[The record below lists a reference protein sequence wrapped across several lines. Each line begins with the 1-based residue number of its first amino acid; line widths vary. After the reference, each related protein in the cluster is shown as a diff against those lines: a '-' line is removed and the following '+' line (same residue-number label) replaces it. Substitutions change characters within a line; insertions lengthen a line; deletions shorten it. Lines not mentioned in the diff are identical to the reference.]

1 MKKVICIALILM
13 VFMLLLPLCGLKS
26 KGQNAQ
32 NNQKELQVA
41 KSADILTKEFRVYDK
56 ESDKVTKMS
65 AEDYIF
71 GVVAA
76 EMPAL
81 YHNEA
86 LKAQAVAAYTYTLY
100 KLKQNEDKDYDITT
114 DYTIDQSFIAL
125 TEAKEKWGE
134 NSDKYIKKIK
144 EAVQTV
150 SGEALYY
157 NGEVALTVYHAV
169 SGGTTYSAKDVWSKE
184 IPYLQSVSSEGDK
197 LANNY
202 VSKVEFS
209 KSELKKRLNSAFNIK
224 DKDEILSDRETTE
237 LGLVKTVKVFGQK
250 ISGSDLRETLELNSS
265 NFDFEQKNGKYI
277 FTVYGYGHGV
287 GMSQYGADYMAKQG
301 YTYKEILAHYYTDC
315 EILIKN

>member
-1 MKKVICIALILM
+1 M
-13 VFMLLLPLCGLKS
+13 
-26 KGQNAQ
+26 
-32 NNQKELQVA
+32 
-41 KSADILTKEFRVYDK
+41 
-56 ESDKVTKMS
+56 
-65 AEDYIF
+65 
-71 GVVAA
+71 
-76 EMPAL
+76 
-81 YHNEA
+81 
-86 LKAQAVAAYTYTLY
+86 
-100 KLKQNEDKDYDITT
+100 
-114 DYTIDQSFIAL
+114 
-125 TEAKEKWGE
+125 
-134 NSDKYIKKIK
+134 
-144 EAVQTV
+144 
-150 SGEALYY
+150 
-157 NGEVALTVYHAV
+157 
-169 SGGTTYSAKDVWSKE
+169 
-184 IPYLQSVSSEGDK
+184 QSVSSEGDK